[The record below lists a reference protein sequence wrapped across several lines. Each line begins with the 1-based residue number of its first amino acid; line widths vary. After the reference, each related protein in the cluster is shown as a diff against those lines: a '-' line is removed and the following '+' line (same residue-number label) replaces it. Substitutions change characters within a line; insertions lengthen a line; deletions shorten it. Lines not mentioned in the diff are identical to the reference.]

1 MNFDVNSLLF
11 KKFIEK
17 NPFSFEHIYSSL
29 QSSLSKTDIFVT
41 AGTKSPSKSDVLLT
55 RSQINEIEKGRNQ
68 LQMSSLQSRLYKLI
82 WDVLV
87 WYW

>member
-17 NPFSFEHIYSSL
+17 NPFSFEHSSL

-68 LQMSSLQSRLYKLI
+68 LQMSSLQSRLYQLI

-87 WYW
+87 WFW